1 MNRFLKNIYSHS
13 IVLNKKEGITMPETI
28 GMTRVFENIKAKKFH
43 V

>member
-1 MNRFLKNIYSHS
+1 MAEFLKSVYSHS

-28 GMTRVFENIKAKKFH
+28 GMTGGFENIKAKKFH